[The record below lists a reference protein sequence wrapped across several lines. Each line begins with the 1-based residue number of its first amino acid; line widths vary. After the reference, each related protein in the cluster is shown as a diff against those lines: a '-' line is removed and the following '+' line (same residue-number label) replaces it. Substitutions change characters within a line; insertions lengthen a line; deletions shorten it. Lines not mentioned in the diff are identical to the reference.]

1 MEEEAP
7 DVSDR
12 TEAEEKSFTHLDL
25 GFKYLNLCFLLNN
38 TVAVQGTIEREK
50 GKKKRQVHNGFF
62 LRILEKM
69 L

>member
-50 GKKKRQVHNGFF
+50 GKKKAGT
-62 LRILEKM
+62 
-69 L
+69 

>member
-38 TVAVQGTIEREK
+38 IVTVQGTIEREK
-50 GKKKRQVHNGFF
+50 GKKRQVYNGFF